1 MKNIYYHITSINKL
15 HTGDV
20 IEFGKEYNNFYKEMV
35 NIKHYNSSGKDAN
48 DVLLDLFNNKS
59 LVFKSINDLKTVLN
73 TVNDDAFILRE
84 LVFEHIRKC
93 YFPECPSR
101 FKCMYVLKD
110 KDEVNGWLEIFKRIN
125 RKPLQIVKLELEGD
139 VFEGNASLILRQSN
153 SINDK
158 IIQAKKTSSNEV
170 WDEINTINLLEKC
183 SILVYTY
190 INFMKWEEYYEK

>member
-101 FKCMYVLKD
+101 FKCK
-110 KDEVNGWLEIFKRIN
+110 
-125 RKPLQIVKLELEGD
+125 
-139 VFEGNASLILRQSN
+139 
-153 SINDK
+153 
-158 IIQAKKTSSNEV
+158 
-170 WDEINTINLLEKC
+170 
-183 SILVYTY
+183 
-190 INFMKWEEYYEK
+190 

>member
-48 DVLLDLFNNKS
+48 DVLIDLFNNKN

-158 IIQAKKTSSNEV
+158 IIQAKNYWSGDKTNLISEYLFVGRAKVLEVTDINE
-170 WDEINTINLLEKC
+170 
-183 SILVYTY
+183 
-190 INFMKWEEYYEK
+190 

>member
-48 DVLLDLFNNKS
+48 DVLIDLFNNKN

-139 VFEGNASLILRQSN
+139 VFEGNASLI
-153 SINDK
+153 
-158 IIQAKKTSSNEV
+158 QAKNYWSGDKTNLISEYLFVGKAKVLEVTDINE
-170 WDEINTINLLEKC
+170 
-183 SILVYTY
+183 
-190 INFMKWEEYYEK
+190 

>member
-20 IEFGKEYNNFYKEMV
+20 IEFGKEYNNFYKEMI
-35 NIKHYNSSGKDAN
+35 NIKHYNNSGKDAN
-48 DVLLDLFNNKS
+48 DVMLDLFNNKS
-59 LVFKSINDLKTVLN
+59 LLFKSINDLKTVLN

-110 KDEVNGWLEIFKRIN
+110 RDEVNSWLEIFKRIN

-158 IIQAKKTSSNEV
+158 IIQAKNYWSGDKTNLIPEYLFVGKAKVLEVTDINE
-170 WDEINTINLLEKC
+170 
-183 SILVYTY
+183 
-190 INFMKWEEYYEK
+190 